1 MHITLDVD
9 HEKQGGFQSKKD
21 AAVNELTTNIE
32 KLEEEKD
39 SIIYCASQFGSFS
52 KYNGLIP
59 YNDAFKDFIHIL
71 IHDESRKT
79 GN

>member
-21 AAVNELTTNIE
+21 AAVNDMTTNIE

-39 SIIYCASQFGSFS
+39 SNIYCTSQFGSF
-52 KYNGLIP
+52 
-59 YNDAFKDFIHIL
+59 KDFIHML
-71 IHDESRKT
+71 IHDESSKT